1 MNMRIALK
9 ITSCLSII
17 LAFFLIYN
25 LIDELQEDT
34 SISDVSFL
42 PLLILLVIISNAV
55 LALLLLIGKI
65 KLQKEFLILQIFIII
80 PVSLLLYQIFFNST
94 VSCT

>member
-1 MNMRIALK
+1 MTMRIALK